1 MKITALLPLKLKC
14 THPSNNDWKVNSSH
28 KGISL
33 LSDYQSAFAIYRE
46 SPTYSY
52 STKVLIFPSTTTNIG
67 NHYDTTTGQFTA
79 QYAGIYVFILNLYRG
94 SGADY
99 VYCYIRINGSYAAI
113 GRVHLKSEQH
123 AESSGSTVVHLD
135 PGDKVDVGTCGSP
148 SEIDIRTSFIGF
160 LLQAD

>member
-33 LSDYQSAFAIYRE
+33 LSDHQSAFAIYRE
-46 SPTYSY
+46 SPTYSS

-67 NHYDTTTGQFTA
+67 NHYDNTTGQFTA
-79 QYAGIYVFILNLYRG
+79 QYAGIYVFVLNLYRVNG
-94 SGADY
+94 LDH
-99 VYCYIRINGSYAAI
+99 VFCYIRKNGSKVAI
-113 GRVHLKSEQH
+113 GRIQLKSEQH

-135 PGDKVDVGTCGSP
+135 PGDKVDVGNCDNP
-148 SEIDIRTSFIGF
+148 WEIDIRTSFIGF